1 MLTQTANDAQSALRR
16 EHYPTVP
23 PSVQHELDITG
34 TLPLSRSLQR
44 SGLIRARFLV
54 SLALMR
60 KAISVVTLLSAP
72 SPHSA

>member
-1 MLTQTANDAQSALRR
+1 MLTQTANDAQSELHR

-34 TLPLSRSLQR
+34 TLPLSHSLQR
-44 SGLIRARFLV
+44 SGLIRARFFV

-60 KAISVVTLLSAP
+60 KAIRVVALLSAP